1 MSSHLQKSVAGS
13 RILVVGLAYK
23 KNVDDMRESPSLH
36 LIHMLRERKA
46 TVDYH
51 DPHIA
56 KVPVT
61 RDHPEFAGM
70 ESVPLTKKALAAYD
84 CVLISTDHDAV
95 DYADLVRNS
104 KLVIDTRNATQG
116 IPDELKAKVVKA

>member
-1 MSSHLQKSVAGS
+1 
-13 RILVVGLAYK
+13 
-23 KNVDDMRESPSLH
+23 
-36 LIHMLRERKA
+36 MLRERNA
-46 TVDYH
+46 LVDFH

-70 ESVPLTKKALAAYD
+70 ESVALTANTLKEYD

-95 DYADLVRNS
+95 DYEALVRNS
-104 KLVIDTRNATQG
+104 KLVIDTRNATHA
-116 IPDELKAKVVKA
+116 IPDDLKAKVVKA